1 MGKNSPYLYLN
12 MVLFKQIKTFCL
24 LPSRFV
30 FQQSIMA
37 EPKLIDDHSPLTT
50 TPRPAPFPLMW
61 VDNLGRGPSQHS
73 MYPQNRLRALEKVQ
87 MSQILLRIKIS
98 AGRGPGRHIHL
109 TRAEKH

>member
-30 FQQSIMA
+30 FQRSIMA
-37 EPKLIDDHSPLTT
+37 EPKLMTT
-50 TPRPAPFPLMW
+50 HPAPFPLMW

-87 MSQILLRIKIS
+87 MSQIPLWIKVS
-98 AGRGPGRHIHL
+98 VGRGPGRHIHL